1 MKFLKKLQT
10 RWKVSGVRQVVLILI
25 VFSLTGSTVV
35 MIRPLVFQWIGITAE
50 TSAVTRWMWYILFI
64 IPAYQVLL
72 LGYGWLFGQYS
83 FFARRYQK
91 ILPARF
97 VSSSK

>member
-10 RWKVSGVRQVVLILI
+10 RWKVDGIRQVLLILI

-35 MIRPLVFQWIGITAE
+35 MIRPFVFEWVGVTAE
-50 TSAVTRWMWYILFI
+50 TSTFTRWMWYILFI

-72 LGYGWLFGQYS
+72 LGYGWLLGQYA

-91 ILPARF
+91 VLPARL
-97 VSSSK
+97 VSPSK